1 MMKIN
6 GGFLPGGYVRSCSG
20 SCLQASPSRKSSS
33 SQWRPTKQR
42 RASSLLR
49 SSKHLFKKSPRGCPL
64 TFTFTVP
71 RMHQTTRSTGKMAR
85 RIYFAG
91 SIRAGRDDAK
101 VYAEI
106 VAYLKNYGKVLTEH
120 VGDPNMTEAG

>member
-1 MMKIN
+1 
-6 GGFLPGGYVRSCSG
+6 
-20 SCLQASPSRKSSS
+20 
-33 SQWRPTKQR
+33 
-42 RASSLLR
+42 
-49 SSKHLFKKSPRGCPL
+49 
-64 TFTFTVP
+64 
-71 RMHQTTRSTGKMAR
+71 MHQTTRSTGKMAR